1 MCVERKCHGIYIC
14 VAFRLLFESF
24 TCVHLLGY
32 VGGVHCL
39 HSKEKV
45 VFGVCWM
52 CIGDIDIDSEN
63 GV

>member
-1 MCVERKCHGIYIC
+1 MCIGRKYHGIYIY
-14 VAFRLLFESF
+14 VAFILLLESF

-32 VGGVHCL
+32 VGSVHCL
-39 HSKEKV
+39 HSKERV

-52 CIGDIDIDSEN
+52 SIGDIDIDSEN